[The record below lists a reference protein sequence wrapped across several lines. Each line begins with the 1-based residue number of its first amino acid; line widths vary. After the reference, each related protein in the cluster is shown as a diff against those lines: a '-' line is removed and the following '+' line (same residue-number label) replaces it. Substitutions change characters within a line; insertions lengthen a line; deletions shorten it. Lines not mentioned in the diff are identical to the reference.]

1 MPEIM
6 LRRNER
12 GDLLCYVPK
21 KDSEVVVR
29 EVEFDQDDHWGGT
42 LSLANG
48 EKMHLEPMMARPRLP
63 VTLRVRKLL

>member
-12 GDLLCYVPK
+12 GDLLCYIPK
-21 KDSEVVVR
+21 KDLEAVVR
-29 EVEFDQDDHWGGT
+29 KVEFDQDDCWGGT

-48 EKMHLEPMMARPRLP
+48 EKLYMEPRATRPHLPMA
-63 VTLRVRKLL
+63 LRVLKL

>member
-21 KDSEVVVR
+21 KDLEAVVR
-29 EVEFDQDDHWGGT
+29 EVEFDQEDRWGGT

-48 EKMHLEPMMARPRLP
+48 EKLYLEPLAAKPAIPLT
-63 VTLRVRKLL
+63 VRVRKL